1 VAERPKDPGAT
12 QAALAESPLL
22 ARLDDA
28 ERARLVAA
36 LELRDFPQK
45 TRIHGDGD
53 AGKHLYFVLSG
64 SATLRRGELPLRRIG
79 PGDSF
84 GELALLGGRHRG
96 EIVTSEAPLR
106 AAALSAESWLRLE
119 REEPRLAV
127 KVASG
132 VASALAEE
140 IANLTG
146 DVGLLLR
153 GRSLPRARELVVRIG
168 GEERRVAT
176 GTRLVDLL
184 PVEVDGALVVAGLL
198 GQKPVSLST
207 AVTAEAEIA
216 PLTVRHWEGRAI
228 YAHSL
233 GLLLLEAA
241 HQVAPGLR
249 VRLGPSRGTHQEVE
263 LEGAQGQPDEAAP
276 ERAGGSGGPS
286 GAPPSHDLAERI
298 GAAMRKLAQADHP
311 FRAEFWAT
319 DEAQKWFQERGWDD
333 AFRLLRIRRQAT
345 VRLVSCGEVYAL
357 SMGPLLPGTGRLAG
371 FRLVPREGGGL
382 ALELGKVDPRSNG
395 AASAAWAAPRARAG
409 TDMAEDHLRWLRAMD
424 VTSVGAFNELC
435 INGQVSQ
442 LIRVAEGF
450 QEKRIGQ
457 IADAIAAA
465 RDRIRII
472 SIAGPSSSGKTTFIK
487 RLTVQLQ
494 IDGVNP
500 VGLSLDDYYVD
511 REKTPRAP
519 SGDWDFEAL
528 EALDLAL
535 LQDHVGRLLA
545 GETVTTARYDFLSGL
560 SHPGGGATIQLRPG
574 DVLLLEGIHGLN
586 PRLLGAIPRAGALH
600 RIFIH
605 PATTL
610 PFDRLTRV
618 SATDLRLLRRIVR
631 DRHQR
636 GYSAAENILRWA
648 SVQAGERE
656 HIYPFQ
662 GEADEVFDTSLIYEP
677 AVLKVFAE
685 RYLLEVPQ
693 DHPAYPTAHRL
704 RYLVDRFVS
713 IYPDHVPPTS
723 LVREFIGG
731 SGFEY

>member
-1 VAERPKDPGAT
+1 VAERPQEPREA
-12 QAALAESPLL
+12 QAALAASPLL

-36 LELRDFPQK
+36 LELREFPPK

-53 AGKHLYFVLSG
+53 AGKHLYIVLHG
-64 SATLRRGELPLRRIG
+64 TATLRRAELALRKIG
-79 PGDSF
+79 AGDSF

-96 EIVTSEAPLR
+96 EVVSADGPLR
-106 AAALSAESWLRLE
+106 VAALSAEAWARLE
-119 REEPRLAV
+119 REDPRLAA
-127 KVASG
+127 KVAAG

-153 GRSLPRARELVVRIG
+153 GRSLPRARELAVRIAG
-168 GEERRVAT
+168 VERRVST
-176 GTRLVDLL
+176 GTRLIDLL
-184 PVEVDGALVVAGLL
+184 PAEVDGAVVVAGLL

-207 AVTAEAEIA
+207 AITAEAEIA
-216 PLTVRHWEGRAI
+216 PLTVRHWEGRQI

-241 HQVAPGLR
+241 HQVAPQLR
-249 VRLGPSRGTHQEVE
+249 VRLGPSRGTHQEVVV
-263 LEGAQGQPDEAAP
+263 EGD
-276 ERAGGSGGPS
+276 AGDLAG
-286 GAPPSHDLAERI
+286 LAERI
-298 GAAMRKLAQADHP
+298 AAAMRKLAQADHP
-311 FRAEFWAT
+311 IRLEFWAT

-333 AFRLLRIRRQAT
+333 AWRLLRIRRQAT

-357 SMGPLLPGTGRLAG
+357 SMGPLLPSTGRMSG

-395 AASAAWAAPRARAG
+395 AAPANGAPRRDRPG
-409 TDMAEDHLRWLRAMD
+409 TDMPAEHLRWLAAMG

-435 INGQVSQ
+435 ITGQVSQ
-442 LIRVAEGF
+442 LIRVSEGF
-450 QEKRIGQ
+450 HEKRIGQ
-457 IADAIAAA
+457 IADAIAAE
-465 RDRIRII
+465 RHRIRVI

-528 EALDLAL
+528 EALDLPL
-535 LQDHVGRLLA
+535 LQGHVGRLLE
-545 GETVTTARYDFLSGL
+545 GEEVTTARYDFLTGL
-560 SHPGGGATIQLRPG
+560 SHKAGGPTIRLRPG

-586 PRLLGAIPRAGALH
+586 PRLLGAIPRAGEVH
-600 RIFIH
+600 RVFIH

-636 GYSAAENILRWA
+636 GYGAAENILRWA
-648 SVQAGERE
+648 SVQKGERE

-662 GEADEVFDTSLIYEP
+662 GEADAVFDTSLIYEP

>member
-1 VAERPKDPGAT
+1 LAERPQQQPGEPLE
-12 QAALAESPLL
+12 ALAASPLL

-28 ERARLVAA
+28 ERTRLVAA
-36 LELRDFPQK
+36 LELRDVPPR

-53 AGKHLYFVLSG
+53 AGKHLYIILAG
-64 SATLRRGELPLRRIG
+64 AATQRRAELALRRLG

-84 GELALLGGRHRG
+84 GELAVLGGRHGG
-96 EIVTSEAPLR
+96 EFVTAEGAVRLAR
-106 AAALSAESWLRLE
+106 LSAESWAELE
-119 REEPRLAV
+119 RSEPRLAA
-127 KVASG
+127 KVAAG
-132 VASALAEE
+132 VAAALAEE
-140 IANLTG
+140 IASLTG
-146 DVGLLLR
+146 EVGLLLR
-153 GRSLPRARELVVRIG
+153 GRSLPRATELTVRIA
-168 GEERRVAT
+168 GEERRVRT
-176 GTRLVDLL
+176 GTRLIDLL
-184 PVEVDGALVVAGLL
+184 PAEVGGATVVAGLL
-198 GQKPVSLST
+198 GQKPVSLTT
-207 AVTAEAEIA
+207 AVTAECEIL
-216 PLTVRHWEGRAI
+216 PLTASHWEGRQI

-241 HQVAPGLR
+241 HQVAPRLL
-249 VRLGPSRGTHQEVE
+249 VRMGPSRGTHQEVDVAGAGPAE
-263 LEGAQGQPDEAAP
+263 LET
-276 ERAGGSGGPS
+276 
-286 GAPPSHDLAERI
+286 LAERI
-298 GAAMRKLAQADHP
+298 SEAMKRLAALDLPIRL
-311 FRAEFWAT
+311 EFWAT
-319 DEAQKWFQERGWDD
+319 DEAQKWFRDLGWDD

-357 SMGPLLPGTGRLAG
+357 SMGPLLPSTGRMHG
-371 FRLVPREGGGL
+371 FRLRPREGGL
-382 ALELGKVDPRSNG
+382 ALELGKMDPR
-395 AASAAWAAPRARAG
+395 ASAAGGANGGTPRPATPPPARRPG
-409 TDMAEDHLRWLRAMD
+409 TDMPAEHQRWLAAMG

-435 INGQVSQ
+435 ISGQVSQ

-450 QEKRIGQ
+450 HEKRIGQ
-457 IADAIAAA
+457 IADQIAAG

-500 VGLSLDDYYVD
+500 VGISLDDYYVD

-528 EALDLAL
+528 EALDLPL
-535 LQDHVGRLLA
+535 LQGHVGRILA
-545 GETVTTARYDFLSGL
+545 GEAVRTARYDFLTGR
-560 SHPGGGATIQLRPG
+560 SHPEGGPVIQLRPG
-574 DVLLLEGIHGLN
+574 DVLMLEGIHGLN
-586 PRLLGAIPRAGALH
+586 PRLLDGIPEAGALH
-600 RIFIH
+600 RVFIH

-636 GYSAAENILRWA
+636 GYGAAENILRWPA
-648 SVQAGERE
+648 VQAGERE
-656 HIYPFQ
+656 HIFPFQ
-662 GEADEVFDTSLIYEP
+662 GEADAIFDTSLIYEP
-677 AVLKVFAE
+677 AVLKVYAE

-693 DHPAYPTAHRL
+693 DHAAYPTAHRL

-731 SGFEY
+731 SGFEF

>member
-1 VAERPKDPGAT
+1 MAERLQEPRAP

-36 LELRDFPQK
+36 LELREFPPK

-53 AGKHLYFVLSG
+53 AGKHLYVVLAG
-64 SATLRRGELPLRRIG
+64 TATLRRTELALRKIG

-96 EIVTSEAPLR
+96 EVVTADGPLR
-106 AAALSAESWLRLE
+106 VAALSAETWSRLE
-119 REEPRLAV
+119 RDDPRLAA
-127 KVASG
+127 KVAAG
-132 VASALAEE
+132 VASALAQE

-153 GRSLPRARELVVRIG
+153 GRSLPRAQDVVVRIG
-168 GEERRVAT
+168 GEARRVAT
-176 GTRLVDLL
+176 GTRLIDLL
-184 PVEVDGALVVAGLL
+184 PAEVDGAVVVAGLL

-207 AVTAEAEIA
+207 AITAEADIA
-216 PLTVRHWEGRAI
+216 PLTVSHWEGRQI

-241 HQVAPGLR
+241 YQVAPQLR

-263 LEGAQGQPDEAAP
+263 LEGDG
-276 ERAGGSGGPS
+276 AGEVAG
-286 GAPPSHDLAERI
+286 LAERI
-298 GAAMRKLAQADHP
+298 AAAMRKLAQVDQP
-311 FRAEFWAT
+311 IRLEFWAT

-357 SMGPLLPGTGRLAG
+357 SMGPLLPSTGRMNG
-371 FRLVPREGGGL
+371 FRLLPREGGGL

-395 AASAAWAAPRARAG
+395 AAPSSATPRRPRPG
-409 TDMAEDHLRWLRAMD
+409 TDMPEEHLRWLAAMG

-435 INGQVSQ
+435 VNGQVSQ
-442 LIRVAEGF
+442 LIRIAEGF
-450 QEKRIGQ
+450 HEKRIGQ
-457 IADAIAAA
+457 IADAVAEA

-519 SGDWDFEAL
+519 SGEWNFEAL

-535 LQDHVGRLLA
+535 LQDHVSRLLA
-545 GETVTTARYDFLSGL
+545 GEPMTTARYDFRTGL
-560 SHPGGGATIQLRPG
+560 SHPAGGQTIRLRPR

-586 PRLLGAIPRAGALH
+586 PRLLGSIPQAGALH

-662 GEADEVFDTSLIYEP
+662 GEADAVFDTSLIYEP

>member
-1 VAERPKDPGAT
+1 LAERPQQQPGDPL
-12 QAALAESPLL
+12 AALATSPLL
-22 ARLDDA
+22 ARLDEA
-28 ERARLVAA
+28 ERRRLVSA
-36 LELRDFPQK
+36 LEVRELPPR
-45 TRIHGDGD
+45 TRVHGDGD
-53 AGKHLYFVLSG
+53 AGKHLYIVLEG
-64 SATLRRGELPLRRIG
+64 SAALRSAEVALRRLG

-96 EIVTSEAPLR
+96 ETVTTEGTLR
-106 AAALSAESWLRLE
+106 VARLSAEAWALLE
-119 REEPRLAV
+119 REEPRLAAR
-127 KVASG
+127 VAAG
-132 VASALAEE
+132 VAAALAEE
-140 IANLTG
+140 IASLTG

-153 GRSLPRARELVVRIG
+153 GRSLPRALELAVRVR
-168 GEERRVAT
+168 GEERKVRT
-176 GTRLVDLL
+176 GTRLIDLL
-184 PVEVDGALVVAGLL
+184 PAEVDGVAVVAGLL

-207 AVTAEAEIA
+207 AITAECEIF
-216 PLTVRHWEGRAI
+216 PLTVSHWEGRQI

-241 HQVAPGLR
+241 HQVSPELR
-249 VRLGPSRGTHQEVE
+249 VRMGPSRGTHQEVDVAGP
-263 LEGAQGQPDEAAP
+263 GAEDLPA
-276 ERAGGSGGPS
+276 
-286 GAPPSHDLAERI
+286 LAERLSE
-298 GAAMRKLAQADHP
+298 AMRRIAGLDAP
-311 FRAEFWAT
+311 IRLEYWAT

-333 AFRLLRIRRQAT
+333 AARLLRIRRQAT

-357 SMGPLLPGTGRLAG
+357 SMGPLLPSTGRMQG
-371 FRLVPREGGGL
+371 FRLRPREAGL
-382 ALELGKVDPRSNG
+382 ALELGKIDPRGSG
-395 AASAAWAAPRARAG
+395 VTFPPAAASRARPGA
-409 TDMAEDHLRWLRAMD
+409 DMPAEHQRWLAAMG

-435 INGQVSQ
+435 ISGQVAQ

-450 QEKRIGQ
+450 HEKRIGHL
-457 IADAIAAA
+457 ADQVAAA
-465 RDRIRII
+465 RQRIRVI

-500 VGLSLDDYYVD
+500 VGISLDDYYVD
-511 REKTPRAP
+511 RERTPRGP

-528 EALDLAL
+528 EALDLPL
-535 LQDHVGRLLA
+535 LQDHVARLLA
-545 GETVTTARYDFLSGL
+545 GELVQTARYDFLTGR
-560 SHPGGGATIQLRPG
+560 SHRDGGPAIQLRPG
-574 DVLLLEGIHGLN
+574 DVLMLEGIHGLN
-586 PRLLGAIPRAGALH
+586 PRLLGAIPAGALH

-636 GYSAAENILRWA
+636 GYGAADNILRWP
-648 SVQAGERE
+648 SVQAGERA
-656 HIYPFQ
+656 HIFPFQ
-662 GEADEVFDTSLIYEP
+662 GEADAIFDTSLIYEP
-677 AVLKVFAE
+677 AVLKVYAE